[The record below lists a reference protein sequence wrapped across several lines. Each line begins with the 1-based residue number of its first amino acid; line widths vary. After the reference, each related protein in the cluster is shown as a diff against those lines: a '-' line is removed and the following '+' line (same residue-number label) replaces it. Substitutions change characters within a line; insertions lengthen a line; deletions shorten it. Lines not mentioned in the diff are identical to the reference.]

1 MVIQRL
7 KHLGEY
13 FVVRVLICLLQ
24 AVRIETCQRAAAVLG
39 ILFADVLKIRGKV
52 VDDNLRHA
60 FPSLSAGDR
69 RRMARRMWE
78 HLFLLVAEVA
88 HLPRKMHRTNW
99 RDYVHL
105 NGVRN
110 IVHMLLDER
119 PMLIISAHFGNFE
132 LAGYVL
138 GLLGFPTYTVARPL
152 DNPYLHRFVNRFRR
166 ATGQHI
172 LPKKGGYEQIV
183 DVLSRGAT
191 MAFLADQYAG
201 SKGCWVEFFGRP
213 ASVHKAIS
221 LFSLNSDAP
230 MLIGSARRA
239 GKPLH
244 YEMTLHGVADPRDLA
259 DEPDAV
265 RRLTQWYTSEL
276 EQVIRGAPEQY
287 WWVHRRWK
295 DNRPATR
302 RRSAA

>member
-1 MVIQRL
+1 MIVQRL

-13 FVVRVLICLLQ
+13 FVVRIFICLLQ
-24 AVRIETCQRAAAVLG
+24 AVRLETCQRVAAAGG
-39 ILFADVLKIRGKV
+39 ILFADVLKIRGQV

-60 FPSLSAGDR
+60 FPSLSAADR
-69 RRMARRMWE
+69 RRMTRQMWA

-99 RDYVHL
+99 RDYVQL
-105 NGVRN
+105 NGARD
-110 IVHMLLDER
+110 IVGLLLDER
-119 PMLIISAHFGNFE
+119 PILMISAHFGNFE

-138 GLLGFPTYTVARPL
+138 GLLGFPAYTVARPL
-152 DNPYLHRFVNRFRR
+152 DNPYLHQFVNRFRR
-166 ATGQHI
+166 VTGQHI

-183 DVLSRGAT
+183 DALSRGAT

-230 MLIGSARRA
+230 MLIGSARRT

-276 EQVIRGAPEQY
+276 ERAIRRAPEQY

-295 DNRPATR
+295 DNRPAR
-302 RRSAA
+302 RRRRAA